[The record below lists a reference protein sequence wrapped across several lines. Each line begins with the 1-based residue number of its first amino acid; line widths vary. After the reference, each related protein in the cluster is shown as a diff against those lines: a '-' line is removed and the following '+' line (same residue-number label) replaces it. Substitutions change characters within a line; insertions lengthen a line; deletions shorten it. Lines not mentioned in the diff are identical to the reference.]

1 MSCKLESWEN
11 GIQACFECI
20 IDGGVGSAHVQVG
33 ASRVPRELAD
43 GGRVSS
49 PINSDGGD
57 GGDGQDNGDGDV
69 EGYDCGDVDDH
80 DHDGCL

>member
-1 MSCKLESWEN
+1 M
-11 GIQACFECI
+11 G
-20 IDGGVGSAHVQVG
+20 
-33 ASRVPRELAD
+33 R
-43 GGRVSS
+43 RVSS

>member
-1 MSCKLESWEN
+1 MH
-11 GIQACFECI
+11 ACFECI
-20 IDGGVGSAHVQVG
+20 IDGEVGSARAGWRQQAESL
-33 ASRVPRELAD
+33 ASWQMGR
-43 GGRVSS
+43 RVSS

>member
-1 MSCKLESWEN
+1 MECSLVLNASLMEKLE
-11 GIQACFECI
+11 
-20 IDGGVGSAHVQVG
+20 VHVQVG

-49 PINSDGGD
+49 PVNSDGGD